1 MGTHAI
7 KQLAFAAAELSSVPT
22 VHFFWKNDRSPAR
35 RKRTGGVHQRVTVK
49 AAVAVTDQ
57 IDHLTFASNASVVT
71 LKDGCFGTLPTV
83 DHHGAHHVPKLSS
96 TWMASLCD
104 NLEKKVMSW
113 ALGNDTCDKK
123 ECYLLSENYA
133 PVEEMA
139 PTADLA
145 ITGTIPVCMWPLFSV
160 SAGISYISHM

>member
-35 RKRTGGVHQRVTVK
+35 RKRTGGVQQKVTVK

-57 IDHLTFASNASVVT
+57 IDHLTFGSNAS
-71 LKDGCFGTLPTV
+71 LKDDCFGTLPTV
-83 DHHGAHHVPKLSS
+83 DHHGAQYVPKLSS
-96 TWMASLCD
+96 SWTASLCD

-113 ALGNDTCDKK
+113 ALGYDTCDKK

-133 PVEEMA
+133 LVEEMA
-139 PTADLA
+139 PTADLPIA
-145 ITGTIPVCMWPLFSV
+145 GTIPVCMWPLSLFSF
-160 SAGISYISHM
+160 SWYFIY